1 MRGFKMSGFDSKLT
15 SQVDSRNM
23 STNTTNNISEGNLN
37 ATNSQISTSK
47 SDVNISDI
55 NYAQTYNVGLQ
66 GNDLMNV
73 VHGISGTASQMVG
86 QTTQT
91 IASILGVGKEVGK
104 YLLYALGALIV
115 GVVGFFVIRK
125 MRKKKA

>member
-1 MRGFKMSGFDSKLT
+1 MSGFDSKLT

-91 IASILGVGKEVGK
+91 ISNILGVGKEVGK
-104 YLLYALGALIV
+104 YVLYAVGALFVAII
-115 GVVGFFVIRK
+115 GFLVIK
-125 MRKKKA
+125 KVRKKKA

>member
-1 MRGFKMSGFDSKLT
+1 MSGFDSKLT

-66 GNDLMNV
+66 GNDLINV

-91 IASILGVGKEVGK
+91 ISDILGVGKEAVK
-104 YLLYALGALIV
+104 YLFYGLCGLVVCG
-115 GVVGFFVIRK
+115 VGFLVIRK

>member
-1 MRGFKMSGFDSKLT
+1 MSGFDSKLT

-104 YLLYALGALIV
+104 YLLYGIGALIV
-115 GVVGFFVIRK
+115 GIVGFLVIK
-125 MRKKKA
+125 KARKKKA

>member
-1 MRGFKMSGFDSKLT
+1 MSGFDSKLT

-91 IASILGVGKEVGK
+91 ISNILGIGKEVGK
-104 YLLYALGALIV
+104 YVLYAIGALFLGIV
-115 GVVGFFVIRK
+115 GFLIIK
-125 MRKKKA
+125 KARKKKA

>member
-1 MRGFKMSGFDSKLT
+1 MSGFDSKLT

-55 NYAQTYNVGLQ
+55 QYAQTYNVGLQ

-104 YLLYALGALIV
+104 YVFYALGAL
-115 GVVGFFVIRK
+115 VVGFVGFLVI
-125 MRKKKA
+125 KKARKTKA

>member
-1 MRGFKMSGFDSKLT
+1 MSGFDSKLT

-73 VHGISGTASQMVG
+73 VNGVAGTASQMVAQATNATANG
-86 QTTQT
+86 
-91 IASILGVGKEVGK
+91 INSLLGFSKEVGK
-104 YLLYALGALIV
+104 YALYALGALALGII
-115 GVVGFFVIRK
+115 GFLVIK
-125 MRKKKA
+125 KARKKKA

>member
-1 MRGFKMSGFDSKLT
+1 MSGFDSKLT

-91 IASILGVGKEVGK
+91 ISSILGVGKEVGK

-125 MRKKKA
+125 IRKKKA

>member
-1 MRGFKMSGFDSKLT
+1 MSGFDSKLT

-125 MRKKKA
+125 IRKKKA

>member
-125 MRKKKA
+125 IRKKKA

>member
-1 MRGFKMSGFDSKLT
+1 MSGFDSKLT

-91 IASILGVGKEVGK
+91 ISNILGIGKEVGK
-104 YLLYALGALIV
+104 YVLYAVCGLVVCG
-115 GVVGFFVIRK
+115 VGFLVIRK

>member
-1 MRGFKMSGFDSKLT
+1 MSGFDSKLT

-91 IASILGVGKEVGK
+91 ISNILGVGKEVGK
-104 YLLYALGALIV
+104 YVLYAIGALFVAII
-115 GVVGFFVIRK
+115 GFLVIK
-125 MRKKKA
+125 KVRKKKA

>member
-1 MRGFKMSGFDSKLT
+1 MSGFDSKLT

-125 MRKKKA
+125 VRKKKA

>member
-1 MRGFKMSGFDSKLT
+1 MSGFDSKLT

>member
-1 MRGFKMSGFDSKLT
+1 MSGFDSKLT

-23 STNTTNNISEGNLN
+23 STNTTNNISKGNLN

-125 MRKKKA
+125 VRKKKA

>member
-1 MRGFKMSGFDSKLT
+1 MTGGFDSKLT

-23 STNTTNNISEGNLN
+23 STNTTNNVSEGNLN
-37 ATNSQISTSK
+37 ATNSQITTTK

-73 VHGISGTASQMVG
+73 VHGISGTASQMVSQATNATAQGIAELLGAG
-86 QTTQT
+86 Q
-91 IASILGVGKEVGK
+91 KVGK
-104 YLLYALGALIV
+104 YIVYGLCALLGLGVIVLIA
-115 GVVGFFVIRK
+115 RK
-125 MRKKKA
+125 IKGNKK

>member
-1 MRGFKMSGFDSKLT
+1 MSGFDSKLT
-15 SQVDSRNM
+15 SQVDGRNM

-91 IASILGVGKEVGK
+91 ISNILGVGKEVGK
-104 YLLYALGALIV
+104 YVLYAIGALFVAII
-115 GVVGFFVIRK
+115 GFLVIK
-125 MRKKKA
+125 KVRKKKA

>member
-1 MRGFKMSGFDSKLT
+1 MSGFDSKLT

-37 ATNSQISTSK
+37 ATDSQISTSK

-91 IASILGVGKEVGK
+91 ISNILGIGKEVGK
-104 YLLYALGALIV
+104 YVLYAIGALFLGIV
-115 GVVGFFVIRK
+115 GFLIIK
-125 MRKKKA
+125 KARKKKA

>member
-1 MRGFKMSGFDSKLT
+1 MSGFDSKLT

-91 IASILGVGKEVGK
+91 ISNILGVGKEVGK
-104 YLLYALGALIV
+104 YVLYAIGALFVAII
-115 GVVGFFVIRK
+115 GFFVIK
-125 MRKKKA
+125 KVRKKKA

>member
-1 MRGFKMSGFDSKLT
+1 MSGFDGKLT

-73 VHGISGTASQMVG
+73 VHGISGTASQMMG

-91 IASILGVGKEVGK
+91 IASILGAGKEVGK

>member
-1 MRGFKMSGFDSKLT
+1 MSGFDSKLT

-23 STNTTNNISEGNLN
+23 STNTTNNISDGNLN

-125 MRKKKA
+125 IRKKKA

>member
-1 MRGFKMSGFDSKLT
+1 MSGFDSKLT

-55 NYAQTYNVGLQ
+55 NYTQTYNVGLQ

-73 VHGISGTASQMVG
+73 VSGVAGTASQMVA
-86 QTTQT
+86 QATNAT
-91 IASILGVGKEVGK
+91 ANSISSLLGFSKKVGK
-104 YLLYALGALIV
+104 YALYTLGALAL
-115 GVVGFFVIRK
+115 GLVGFLVIRK
-125 MRKKKA
+125 ARKKKA

>member
-1 MRGFKMSGFDSKLT
+1 MSGFDSKLT

-91 IASILGVGKEVGK
+91 ISNILGIGKEVGK
-104 YLLYALGALIV
+104 YALYALGALALGII
-115 GVVGFFVIRK
+115 GFLVIK
-125 MRKKKA
+125 KARKKKA

>member
-1 MRGFKMSGFDSKLT
+1 MSGFDSKLT

-23 STNTTNNISEGNLN
+23 STNTTNNLSEGNLN

-91 IASILGVGKEVGK
+91 ISNILGIGKEVGK
-104 YLLYALGALIV
+104 YVLYGLCGLV
-115 GVVGFFVIRK
+115 VCGVGFLVIK
-125 MRKKKA
+125 KARKKKA

>member
-1 MRGFKMSGFDSKLT
+1 MSGFDSKLT

-23 STNTTNNISEGNLN
+23 STNTTNNINEGNLN

-73 VHGISGTASQMVG
+73 VNGVAGTASQMVAQATNATANG
-86 QTTQT
+86 
-91 IASILGVGKEVGK
+91 ISSLLGFSKELGK
-104 YLLYALGALIV
+104 YALYALGALALGII
-115 GVVGFFVIRK
+115 GFLVIK
-125 MRKKKA
+125 KARKKKA